1 MVIGYQLWLL
11 YSLGFH
17 RRSGRVRAQGFSAEK
32 VGGETREE
40 EEERRNAARLSA
52 VRRERKTEESR
63 HAVLLESC
71 LVSGLVALVVP
82 GFLQQHPQSLLVRF
96 RENLGVEPGVPLELI
111 FLYEQSVLVVWV
123 RAELGRLG
131 EVVGSRRA
139 RRPKSE
145 EEGGRALAEVDDDSP
160 TLVPQQHVVTH
171 GGSPSP
177 LPSRARANVW
187 NQRPSQAR
195 RIDSPRPA
203 LHSCRR

>member
-1 MVIGYQLWLL
+1 MGWSRGCVCSYMVIGYQLWLL

-82 GFLQQHPQSLLVRF
+82 GFLQQHPGDRGRRSCVSKAWMWD
-96 RENLGVEPGVPLELI
+96 V
-111 FLYEQSVLVVWV
+111 
-123 RAELGRLG
+123 RLG
-131 EVVGSRRA
+131 ANSQRTHLSLSLFAFA
-139 RRPKSE
+139 RTW
-145 EEGGRALAEVDDDSP
+145 AWSP
-160 TLVPQQHVVTH
+160 AFRLSLSSCMNKAFLSFGFVPNWVAW
-171 GGSPSP
+171 
-177 LPSRARANVW
+177 AR
-187 NQRPSQAR
+187 
-195 RIDSPRPA
+195 
-203 LHSCRR
+203 